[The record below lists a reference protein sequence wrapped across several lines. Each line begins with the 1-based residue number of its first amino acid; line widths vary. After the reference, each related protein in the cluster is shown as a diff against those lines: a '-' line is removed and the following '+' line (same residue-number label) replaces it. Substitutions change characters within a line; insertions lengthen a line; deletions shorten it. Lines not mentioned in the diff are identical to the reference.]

1 MLNTTDILST
11 IDMIREQKLDIRTI
25 TMGISL
31 LECIGSDTPRRVYD
45 LITRRA
51 ERLVQ
56 TGEDIENE
64 FGIPI
69 VNKRISVTPVALL
82 LAGGCDPVD
91 IARALDRAAET
102 TGVNFVGGYSALV
115 QKGATKADL
124 RLINSIPEALAETTR
139 VCSSVNI
146 GSTRAGIN
154 MDAVKLMGEIMVRT
168 TEATAA
174 HRRPG
179 LLQAGGVC
187 QRGRGQPVH
196 GGRVP
201 RRGRGRRGHQRGRE
215 RPGRG
220 QARAGAGQGR
230 AVRRGGRNHQ
240 EDRLQDHPHGPAGGD
255 GGQPPP
261 GRALRHRRPVP
272 GPDARRGRLGGAYPG
287 GDGP

>member
-91 IARALDRAAET
+91 IARALDRAA
-102 TGVNFVGGYSALV
+102 
-115 QKGATKADL
+115 
-124 RLINSIPEALAETTR
+124 
-139 VCSSVNI
+139 
-146 GSTRAGIN
+146 
-154 MDAVKLMGEIMVRT
+154 
-168 TEATAA
+168 
-174 HRRPG
+174 
-179 LLQAGGVC
+179 
-187 QRGRGQPVH
+187 
-196 GGRVP
+196 
-201 RRGRGRRGHQRGRE
+201 
-215 RPGRG
+215 
-220 QARAGAGQGR
+220 
-230 AVRRGGRNHQ
+230 
-240 EDRLQDHPHGPAGGD
+240 
-255 GGQPPP
+255 
-261 GRALRHRRPVP
+261 
-272 GPDARRGRLGGAYPG
+272 
-287 GDGP
+287 

>member
-102 TGVNFVGGYSALV
+102 TGVNFVGGYSA
-115 QKGATKADL
+115 
-124 RLINSIPEALAETTR
+124 N
-139 VCSSVNI
+139 
-146 GSTRAGIN
+146 
-154 MDAVKLMGEIMVRT
+154 T
-168 TEATAA
+168 TEQIGKGEPQCS
-174 HRRPG
+174 RNR
-179 LLQAGGVC
+179 
-187 QRGRGQPVH
+187 
-196 GGRVP
+196 
-201 RRGRGRRGHQRGRE
+201 
-215 RPGRG
+215 
-220 QARAGAGQGR
+220 QGIPQGKFQFILWH
-230 AVRRGGRNHQ
+230 AVASLFDTIRQIHFTIN
-240 EDRLQDHPHGPAGGD
+240 
-255 GGQPPP
+255 
-261 GRALRHRRPVP
+261 
-272 GPDARRGRLGGAYPG
+272 
-287 GDGP
+287 